1 MWWSVDYSP
10 LGFWKFVSTSY
21 RFSTKHIFKGMGSLQ
36 RIRWK
41 GVSSDAS
48 LISAGE
54 EVEDSRRT
62 TYNFP
67 EMVGQNSRK
76 DQIQLMAQTL
86 E

>member
-1 MWWSVDYSP
+1 MWLSVDYSP

-21 RFSTKHIFKGMGSLQ
+21 RFSTKHIFKGMDSLQ
-36 RIRWK
+36 RIIWE

-48 LISAGE
+48 LISAVE
-54 EVEDSRRT
+54 ELEDSRRI

-67 EMVGQNSRK
+67 EIVGQNSMK
-76 DQIQLMAQTL
+76 DQIQLMAQTP